1 MQQLLIISFE
11 TFVLPRYLLL
21 ILTPLIKSW
30 AKVFDRKL
38 SQTVLLFSPSF
49 LSQPHISRLLHKTK
63 LVQMRS
69 FMLAG
74 YLYLRVDTKCIVEY
88 LVSLHAMI
96 SPTSKKKHWCIIKN
110 LGNLI
115 IKLRL
120 YFKAPAWP

>member
-88 LVSLHAMI
+88 PRVGPRPKPS
-96 SPTSKKKHWCIIKN
+96 S
-110 LGNLI
+110 
-115 IKLRL
+115 
-120 YFKAPAWP
+120 